1 MGSEAEEESSYM
13 PKLRLL
19 SVSHAQMQSPERP
32 GTLTPPF
39 YVSAA
44 SVPFRWEEEPGKPKP
59 CTTLATFYSAPNEA
73 AQKCLELPPRLLLD
87 AKVTKLPS
95 PTTVLEGPYMGRA
108 RFQSSSFRMGSE
120 CYGSFRSTASD
131 SPEMLQLGTMVL
143 SKRGYKEK
151 GFLGSWRRRALKAR
165 PRTEVSGNSYVF
177 ASSGDEDREGEEDS
191 SCSNSVKISR
201 ITRIGSFPTL
211 SHSKSHFW
219 GSIYDGL
226 MQVVPWSKRGK
237 KDRLLS
243 SNPLEAVD
251 ILP

>member
-1 MGSEAEEESSYM
+1 MGSEAEEESSYI

-19 SVSHAQMQSPERP
+19 SVSHEQMQSPERS

-59 CTTLATFYSAPNEA
+59 CTTFATFSSTPNEP

-87 AKVTKLPS
+87 AKVTKLSS

-108 RFQSSSFRMGSE
+108 RFQSSSFRIASE
-120 CYGSFRSTASD
+120 CYGGSG
-131 SPEMLQLGTMVL
+131 SPEMVQLGTMVL

-151 GFLGSWRRRALKAR
+151 GFLGSWRKAR
-165 PRTEVSGNSYVF
+165 PRREVSGNSYVF
-177 ASSGDEDREGEEDS
+177 ASSGDGDG
-191 SCSNSVKISR
+191 SNSVKITR
-201 ITRIGSFPTL
+201 IRRIGSFPTL

-219 GSIYDGL
+219 ESIYEGL
-226 MQVVPWSKRGK
+226 MQVVPWSRREK